1 MKTRAKNNIRKPIQ
15 KLNLHIQLSKPL
27 DLEPTT
33 PTQALKDP
41 KWRKAMSKEYDA
53 LVRNGTWELVPSVKR
68 KKIIFA
74 LNNFIESGD
83 EDLYK
88 RFPTIMLIYSRYKRQ
103 LNKYT
108 INTIYFAIYN

>member
-1 MKTRAKNNIRKPIQ
+1 MRIEAREESFYA
-15 KLNLHIQLSKPL
+15 HIGCK
-27 DLEPTT
+27 
-33 PTQALKDP
+33 
-41 KWRKAMSKEYDA
+41 KE
-53 LVRNGTWELVPSVKR
+53 
-68 KKIIFA
+68 KIIFA

-103 LNKYT
+103 MNKYT